1 MHDDWKILSE
11 EIICAHYYCL
21 VSRTRAL
28 PLVARGRLG
37 QRLLKG
43 EELIRDAIALVDRPL
58 HNVDDAIA
66 REAALAVE
74 LVPARAAYEK

>member
-1 MHDDWKILSE
+1 MNSTRH
-11 EIICAHYYCL
+11 H
-21 VSRTRAL
+21 TRAL

-43 EELIRDAIALVDRPL
+43 EELIGDAVALVDRPL

-74 LVPARAAYEK
+74 LVSARGRGRGRGSGWIGGEVR